1 MIPPAKTTHGRPPTR
16 LRARTPAVQ
25 VDLGTRWQPVTAW
38 QSVTLHGG
46 TKGPLRVEVLHRRVW
61 LWDGELVTS
70 ALTKV
75 ELKPEDQSIMNPS
88 TIHIV
93 ARIVAKPDAVAQLRV
108 VLEKLLEPT
117 RQEAGC
123 RRYTLL
129 QNRHDPTDF
138 TFVEEWASDAA
149 IDAHLQTSHIRAA
162 FAQAQGLLAA
172 EPDIRQYELVG

>member
-1 MIPPAKTTHGRPPTR
+1 
-16 LRARTPAVQ
+16 
-25 VDLGTRWQPVTAW
+25 
-38 QSVTLHGG
+38 
-46 TKGPLRVEVLHRRVW
+46 
-61 LWDGELVTS
+61 
-70 ALTKV
+70 
-75 ELKPEDQSIMNPS
+75 MNPS

-149 IDAHLQTSHIRAA
+149 IDAHLQTSHIQAA

-172 EPDIRQYELVG
+172 EPDIRWYELVG